1 MAEHRDES
9 SNESSARSTVGQIR
23 DAYTEAL
30 LGGDQIGAEIAIRE
44 AIDANLTTAQID
56 EQIMTPALWLIG
68 QLWARGEISIADE
81 HVATEIS
88 TRVLALQHEAQRLVH
103 SRGHHRVLLAAPGG
117 EQHLVALRMIANL
130 LQDAGYEVIMLG
142 AEVSGDALVEALSRH
157 RPHVI
162 CVSATLPPGADELP
176 GLIQRLSEHNPQTGF
191 VIGGRGLD
199 PTVIGELS
207 TLPRT
212 HACQRLSEI
221 VESVDALV
229 KRADLN

>member
-1 MAEHRDES
+1 M
-9 SNESSARSTVGQIR
+9 
-23 DAYTEAL
+23 
-30 LGGDQIGAEIAIRE
+30 
-44 AIDANLTTAQID
+44 
-56 EQIMTPALWLIG
+56 
-68 QLWARGEISIADE
+68 
-81 HVATEIS
+81 
-88 TRVLALQHEAQRLVH
+88 
-103 SRGHHRVLLAAPGG
+103 LLAAPGG
-117 EQHLVALRMIANL
+117 EQYLVALRMIANL

-142 AEVSGDALVEALSRH
+142 ADVSGDALQDAVSRH

-162 CVSATLPPGADELP
+162 CLSATLPPGADELP

>member
-1 MAEHRDES
+1 VDFKPLPQCGAQGRQHLDVRQGKSPGRRIARKVSKENRSAERLRPACTHGLDS
-9 SNESSARSTVGQIR
+9 LHFALAPDGDPVGVR
-23 DAYTEAL
+23 
-30 LGGDQIGAEIAIRE
+30 R
-44 AIDANLTTAQID
+44 
-56 EQIMTPALWLIG
+56 
-68 QLWARGEISIADE
+68 RGFAIADE

-176 GLIQRLSEHNPQTGF
+176 GLIQRLREHDPLAGF

-212 HACQRLSEI
+212 RACQRVSEI
-221 VESVDALV
+221 VEAVDALV